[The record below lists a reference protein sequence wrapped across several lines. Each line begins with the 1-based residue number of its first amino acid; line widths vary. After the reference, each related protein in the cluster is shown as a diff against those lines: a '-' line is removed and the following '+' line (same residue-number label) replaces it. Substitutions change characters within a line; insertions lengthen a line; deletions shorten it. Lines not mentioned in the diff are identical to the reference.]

1 MARRRMIS
9 NDITGSYNFQSMEH
23 TTQLLYFYFCLSAD
37 DDGFIGNPYIYTN
50 LTGCGEN
57 DLETLER
64 RGYVIRFASG
74 VLAVVHWYIHNTIK
88 KDRYNPTVH
97 KAELAQLRLE
107 DKCYVRAPQPET
119 ERNQNGT
126 KTEPQYSQVKYSQV
140 ESSQVESSQAE
151 LSQVESGQAESSQA
165 ESSQAELSQ
174 AELSQAEL
182 SQAESNQA
190 ESNQNASGQT
200 EAEQEKIIPFR
211 DRTVKRPVFPLRC
224 YDYLSSFNT
233 ICSSLPP
240 EGELTEGL
248 SQALAHAER
257 LIAPKRLEE
266 VFRMAAES
274 DFLSG
279 RSGVWRGCS
288 LTWILK
294 PDNLRKILSGK
305 YRNRGKPKRQTL
317 VEQFDLDEIDT
328 LDFMN
333 GA

>member
-140 ESSQVESSQAE
+140 ESSQAESSQAESNQAESSQAE
-151 LSQVESGQAESSQA
+151 LSQVES
-165 ESSQAELSQ
+165 
-174 AELSQAEL
+174 

-240 EGELTEGL
+240 EEELTEGL
-248 SQALAHAER
+248 SQALTYAER

>member
-50 LTGCGEN
+50 LTGCSEN

-140 ESSQVESSQAE
+140 ESSQAESSQ
-151 LSQVESGQAESSQA
+151 VESSQA
-165 ESSQAELSQ
+165 ESSQD
-174 AELSQAEL
+174 
-182 SQAESNQA
+182 
-190 ESNQNASGQT
+190 ESNQNASGKT

-240 EGELTEGL
+240 EEELTEGL
-248 SQALAHAER
+248 SQALTYAER

>member
-50 LTGCGEN
+50 LTGCSEN

-140 ESSQVESSQAE
+140 EYSQVESSQAE
-151 LSQVESGQAESSQA
+151 LSQVESS
-165 ESSQAELSQ
+165 
-174 AELSQAEL
+174 
-182 SQAESNQA
+182 QA

-240 EGELTEGL
+240 EEELTEGL
-248 SQALAHAER
+248 SQALTYAER

-294 PDNLRKILSGK
+294 PDNLRKILAGK

>member
-97 KAELAQLRLE
+97 KTELAQLRLE

-140 ESSQVESSQAE
+140 ESSQVESSQ
-151 LSQVESGQAESSQA
+151 VESSQAESSQA

-174 AELSQAEL
+174 AELSQVES

>member
-50 LTGCGEN
+50 LTGCSEN

-151 LSQVESGQAESSQA
+151 LSQVES
-165 ESSQAELSQ
+165 
-174 AELSQAEL
+174 

-240 EGELTEGL
+240 EEELTEGL
-248 SQALAHAER
+248 SQALTYAER

>member
-50 LTGCGEN
+50 LTGCSEN

-74 VLAVVHWYIHNTIK
+74 VLAVVHWYVHNTIK

-140 ESSQVESSQAE
+140 ESSQVESSQ
-151 LSQVESGQAESSQA
+151 V

-174 AELSQAEL
+174 VES

-240 EGELTEGL
+240 EEELTEGL

>member
-50 LTGCGEN
+50 LTGCSEN

-151 LSQVESGQAESSQA
+151 LSQVES
-165 ESSQAELSQ
+165 
-174 AELSQAEL
+174 

-248 SQALAHAER
+248 SQALTYAER

>member
-126 KTEPQYSQVKYSQV
+126 KTEPQYSQVK
-140 ESSQVESSQAE
+140 SSQVKSSQGESS
-151 LSQVESGQAESSQA
+151 QAESSQA
-165 ESSQAELSQ
+165 ESSQAESRQ
-174 AELSQAEL
+174 V
-182 SQAESNQA
+182 ESNQG
-190 ESNQNASGQT
+190 ESKQG
-200 EAEQEKIIPFR
+200 EWIPKKNNKDT
-211 DRTVKRPVFPLRC
+211 DRTVKRSLFPLFS
-224 YDYLSSFNT
+224 YDHLFSVKEIFVSYPS
-233 ICSSLPP
+233 
-240 EGELTEGL
+240 EEVQRTEKP
-248 SQALAHAER
+248 HAEKHTAWICAPCKE
-257 LIAPKRLEE
+257 LICLQKQRPKNKGEP
-266 VFRMAAES
+266 
-274 DFLSG
+274 
-279 RSGVWRGCS
+279 CS
-288 LTWILK
+288 PLLA
-294 PDNLRKILSGK
+294 
-305 YRNRGKPKRQTL
+305 
-317 VEQFDLDEIDT
+317 V
-328 LDFMN
+328 
-333 GA
+333 

>member
-50 LTGCGEN
+50 LTGCSEN

-140 ESSQVESSQAE
+140 ESSQVKYSQVES
-151 LSQVESGQAESSQA
+151 SQVESGQAESNQD
-165 ESSQAELSQ
+165 ESSQD
-174 AELSQAEL
+174 
-182 SQAESNQA
+182 
-190 ESNQNASGQT
+190 ESNQNASGKT

-248 SQALAHAER
+248 SQALTYAER

-294 PDNLRKILSGK
+294 PDNLRKILAGK
-305 YRNRGKPKRQTL
+305 YRNRGKPKRRTL

-333 GA
+333 EA

>member
-74 VLAVVHWYIHNTIK
+74 VLAVVHWYVHNTIK

-140 ESSQVESSQAE
+140 KYSQVQSSQVESSQVESSQAE
-151 LSQVESGQAESSQA
+151 SSQA
-165 ESSQAELSQ
+165 ESSQV
-174 AELSQAEL
+174 
-182 SQAESNQA
+182 ESNQV

-240 EGELTEGL
+240 EGW
-248 SQALAHAER
+248 
-257 LIAPKRLEE
+257 
-266 VFRMAAES
+266 RM
-274 DFLSG
+274 
-279 RSGVWRGCS
+279 
-288 LTWILK
+288 
-294 PDNLRKILSGK
+294 
-305 YRNRGKPKRQTL
+305 RNG
-317 VEQFDLDEIDT
+317 
-328 LDFMN
+328 
-333 GA
+333 

>member
-126 KTEPQYSQVKYSQV
+126 KTEPQYSQV

-151 LSQVESGQAESSQA
+151 LSQVES
-165 ESSQAELSQ
+165 
-174 AELSQAEL
+174 

-240 EGELTEGL
+240 EEELTEGL
-248 SQALAHAER
+248 SQALAYAER

>member
-140 ESSQVESSQAE
+140 ESSPVESS
-151 LSQVESGQAESSQA
+151 
-165 ESSQAELSQ
+165 
-174 AELSQAEL
+174 
-182 SQAESNQA
+182 QA

-294 PDNLRKILSGK
+294 PDNLRKILAGK
-305 YRNRGKPKRQTL
+305 YRNRGKPKRRTL

>member
-50 LTGCGEN
+50 LTGCSEN

-140 ESSQVESSQAE
+140 EYSQVESSQAE
-151 LSQVESGQAESSQA
+151 LSQVESS
-165 ESSQAELSQ
+165 
-174 AELSQAEL
+174 
-182 SQAESNQA
+182 QA

-240 EGELTEGL
+240 EEELTEGL
-248 SQALAHAER
+248 SQALAYAER

>member
-50 LTGCGEN
+50 LTGCSEN

-140 ESSQVESSQAE
+140 ESSQVES
-151 LSQVESGQAESSQA
+151 G
-165 ESSQAELSQ
+165 
-174 AELSQAEL
+174 
-182 SQAESNQA
+182 QAESNQA

-240 EGELTEGL
+240 EEELTEGL
-248 SQALAHAER
+248 SQALAYAER

>member
-151 LSQVESGQAESSQA
+151 LSQVESSQA
-165 ESSQAELSQ
+165 ESSQ

-257 LIAPKRLEE
+257 LIAPTRLEE
-266 VFRMAAES
+266 VFRMAEES

-294 PDNLRKILSGK
+294 PDNLRKILAGK
-305 YRNRGKPKRQTL
+305 YRNRGKPKRRTL

-333 GA
+333 EA

>member
-50 LTGCGEN
+50 LTGCSEN

-140 ESSQVESSQAE
+140 ESSQAESSQAE
-151 LSQVESGQAESSQA
+151 LSQVESSQAESSQA

-174 AELSQAEL
+174 VES

-248 SQALAHAER
+248 SQALAYAER

>member
-50 LTGCGEN
+50 LTGCSEN

-151 LSQVESGQAESSQA
+151 LSQVESSQAESSQA

-174 AELSQAEL
+174 VES

-248 SQALAHAER
+248 SQALAYAER

>member
-140 ESSQVESSQAE
+140 ESSQ
-151 LSQVESGQAESSQA
+151 AESSQA
-165 ESSQAELSQ
+165 ES
-174 AELSQAEL
+174 

-240 EGELTEGL
+240 AGELTEGL
-248 SQALAHAER
+248 SQALTYAER

>member
-1 MARRRMIS
+1 
-9 NDITGSYNFQSMEH
+9 MEH

-140 ESSQVESSQAE
+140 ESSQ
-151 LSQVESGQAESSQA
+151 A

-174 AELSQAEL
+174 AES

-240 EGELTEGL
+240 EEELTEGL
-248 SQALAHAER
+248 SQALAYAER

-294 PDNLRKILSGK
+294 PDNLRKILAGK
-305 YRNRGKPKRQTL
+305 YRNRGKPKRRTL

>member
-140 ESSQVESSQAE
+140 KYSQVESSQVES
-151 LSQVESGQAESSQA
+151 
-165 ESSQAELSQ
+165 
-174 AELSQAEL
+174 

-248 SQALAHAER
+248 SQALTYAER

>member
-50 LTGCGEN
+50 LTGCSEN

-140 ESSQVESSQAE
+140 ESSQVESSQ
-151 LSQVESGQAESSQA
+151 VESSQA

-174 AELSQAEL
+174 AELSQVES

-240 EGELTEGL
+240 EEELTEGL
-248 SQALAHAER
+248 SQALTYAER